1 MHGVIHFLEK
11 DVDKQAIAKRLRTV
25 KKAVDANEEKDRV
38 REKQRVKEAKL
49 QKKIKERALNVKE
62 EAPAIL
68 LGSDGEEMGSEMD
81 LDLDLDLEEQEE
93 QSE

>member
-1 MHGVIHFLEK
+1 MIWRVYFYFWNSYLEK

-49 QKKIKERALNVKE
+49 QKKIKERAMNVKE
-62 EAPAIL
+62 EAPAVL
-68 LGSDGEEMGSEMD
+68 LGSEGEEVEMD
-81 LDLDLDLEEQEE
+81 TDMEDESQEE
-93 QSE
+93 